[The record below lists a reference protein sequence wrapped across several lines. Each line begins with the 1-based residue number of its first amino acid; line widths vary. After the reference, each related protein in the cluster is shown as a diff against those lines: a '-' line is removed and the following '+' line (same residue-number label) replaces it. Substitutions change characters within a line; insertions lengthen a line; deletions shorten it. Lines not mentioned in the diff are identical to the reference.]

1 MASQGNE
8 SGGQEDRPQTSADL
22 PFYPQRLYSKRLKAE
37 VSARA
42 RLQATAYTLLD
53 DGAKA
58 TILSAVD
65 AELRT
70 QIEALMRSMA
80 PREMIPYDKLAEAV
94 ITKVFY
100 NNLEL
105 FVFGDEDMPTVEE
118 IVNYQD

>member
-70 QIEALMRSMA
+70 QM
-80 PREMIPYDKLAEAV
+80 YV
-94 ITKVFY
+94 ILHPHIHRIHK
-100 NNLEL
+100 
-105 FVFGDEDMPTVEE
+105 
-118 IVNYQD
+118 QDFANRLIARH